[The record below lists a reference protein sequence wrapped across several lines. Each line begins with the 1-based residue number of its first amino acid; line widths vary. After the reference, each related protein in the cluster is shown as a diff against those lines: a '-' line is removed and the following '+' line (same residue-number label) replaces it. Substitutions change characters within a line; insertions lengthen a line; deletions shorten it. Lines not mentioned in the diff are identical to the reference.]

1 MRKMRSFVVEQSWNS
16 VRVFWLDQDR
26 LLEEIREA
34 AMRVGEKDANVKK
47 IILFGSLAE
56 RRAVPGSDADILI
69 VLKREDGAFTD
80 RIMRW
85 ADKFL
90 LDFPVEVFPFTIE
103 ELNNPIAQEAM
114 KKGIVLFERLN

>member
-1 MRKMRSFVVEQSWNS
+1 MRSFVVEQSWNS